1 MERAYVSQKPSLSFA
16 VAHIADKSWKAGMRS
31 SGIQTI
37 DKIFEITVYQVLILP
52 AKYLAHGWVAEKDF
66 TPGRKDEHD
75 GLAQLGHKEVCPTFA
90 SRKLPWVNI
99 LLTCL

>member
-16 VAHIADKSWKAGMRS
+16 VAQIADKSWKTAMRS
-31 SGIQTI
+31 SWTQTV

-66 TPGRKDEHD
+66 PSGRKDEHD
-75 GLAQLGHKEVCPTFA
+75 GLAQLGHKEICPTFA

-99 LLTCL
+99 LLTWL

>member
-1 MERAYVSQKPSLSFA
+1 MSHKNRVCRSLWRRAQIRARREECDRV
-16 VAHIADKSWKAGMRS
+16 G
-31 SGIQTI
+31 GIQTI

-66 TPGRKDEHD
+66 TSGRKDEHD
-75 GLAQLGHKEVCPTFA
+75 CLAHLGYKEICPTFA

-99 LLTCL
+99 LLTLL

>member
-16 VAHIADKSWKAGMRS
+16 VAQIADKSWKRAMRS
-31 SGIQTI
+31 SGTQTVH
-37 DKIFEITVYQVLILP
+37 KIFEITVYQVLILP

-66 TPGRKDEHD
+66 TSGREDEYD
-75 GLAQLGHKEVCPTFA
+75 GLAQLRQQEICPSLA

-99 LLTCL
+99 LLTWL